1 MTDPRIAKLIDF
13 YHLLTPEAVARMGD
27 FYTQDAYFKDP
38 FNEVNSLDDIQRI
51 FRHMFA
57 SLNEVKFNVSETI
70 AQDSGVVLVWDFTF
84 RIKKYKPEILQ
95 RIRGV
100 SHIRFNAE
108 GKVNYHRD
116 YWDTAEELY
125 EKLPVVGALMRW
137 LKKRVG

>member
-1 MTDPRIAKLIDF
+1 MTDARIARLIDF
-13 YHLLTPEAVARMGD
+13 YHLLTPEAVAHMGD
-27 FYTQDAYFKDP
+27 FYTHDAYFKDP
-38 FNEVNSLDDIQRI
+38 FNEVNTLDDIQRI
-51 FRHMFA
+51 FRHMFVA
-57 SLNEVKFNVSETI
+57 LSDVKFNVTETI
-70 AQDSGVVLVWDFTF
+70 AQDAGVVLIWDFTF

-116 YWDTAEELY
+116 YWDAAEELY
-125 EKLPVVGALMRW
+125 EKLPLVGGLMRF

>member
-1 MTDPRIAKLIDF
+1 MTDARIAKLIDF

-27 FYTQDAYFKDP
+27 FYTHDAYFKDP

-51 FRHMFA
+51 FRHMFI
-57 SLNEVKFNVSETI
+57 SLSDVKFNVTETV
-70 AQDSGVVLVWDFTF
+70 AQDAGVVLIWDFTF
-84 RIKKYKPEILQ
+84 RIKKFKPDIQQ

-116 YWDTAEELY
+116 YWDAAEELY
-125 EKLPVVGALMRW
+125 EKLPLVGRLMRF

>member
-1 MTDPRIAKLIDF
+1 MTDSRIAKLIDF

-27 FYTQDAYFKDP
+27 FYVHDAYFKDP
-38 FNEVNSLDDIQRI
+38 FNEVNELVEIQRI
-51 FRHMFA
+51 FRHMFVA
-57 SLNEVKFNVSETI
+57 LNDVKFNVSETI
-70 AQDSGVVLVWDFTF
+70 AQESGVVLIWDFTF

-116 YWDTAEELY
+116 YWDAAEELY
-125 EKLPVVGALMRW
+125 EKLPLVGGLMRF

>member
-1 MTDPRIAKLIDF
+1 MTDARIARLVDF

-38 FNEVNSLDDIQRI
+38 FNEVTSLDDIQRI
-51 FRHMFA
+51 FRHMFVA
-57 SLNEVKFNVSETI
+57 LNDVKFNVTETI
-70 AQDSGVVLVWDFTF
+70 AQESGVVLIWDFTF

-100 SHIRFNAE
+100 SHIRFNPE

-116 YWDTAEELY
+116 YWDAAEELY
-125 EKLPVVGALMRW
+125 EKLPLVGALMRF
-137 LKKRVG
+137 LKKRMG